1 MEFLTNTKFEAKKEY
16 LEFFLQK
23 YWFAP
28 QDVLLRSVEANIIRV
43 CKFVHPVLDIG
54 VGDGGISRF
63 LFPGKLKIDVGI
75 DIEESGLEKA
85 RNTGVYK
92 KVMCADAMRMPFRS
106 ASFGSVVSNS
116 TFEHIQD
123 DKKAVAEVGR
133 VLRKNGYFFLTVPSI
148 YLPRTILS
156 IEEKKG
162 KTGAKKALERFNTRV
177 VHRHYNSLIVWEK
190 VLAKNNLKIV
200 FHRYYFPVDTT
211 YTWYKL
217 MKISIYKIK
226 NREFW
231 SYVAHS
237 KLRKFI
243 PEKLVIAILRYYVLE
258 KPYKNGLGTVDGVGS
273 MLFIVS
279 QKI

>member
-1 MEFLTNTKFEAKKEY
+1 MEFLTNTTFVAKKEY
-16 LEFFLQK
+16 LEFFLTR

-28 QDVLLRSVEANIIRV
+28 QDVLLRSVEANIIRA

-75 DIEESGLEKA
+75 DIEESGLDKA
-85 RNTGVYK
+85 RYTGVYK
-92 KVMCADAMRMPFRS
+92 KVMRVDAMRMPFKS

-156 IEEKKG
+156 IEGEKG
-162 KTGAKKALERFNTRV
+162 KDAQSALDKFNTRV
-177 VHRHYNSLIVWEK
+177 VHRHYNALATWEK
-190 VLAKNNLKIV
+190 MLAKNNLKIV
-200 FHRYYFPVDTT
+200 FHRYYYPEETT
-211 YTWYKL
+211 RPWYRL
-217 MKISIYKIK
+217 MKISTYKIR

-231 SYVAHS
+231 SYLAHS

-243 PEKLVIAILRYYVLE
+243 PEKTVINLLRKFVLE
-258 KPYKNGLGTVDGVGS
+258 KPYKNGLGTKDGTGS

>member
-1 MEFLTNTKFEAKKEY
+1 MEFLTNEKFEAKKEY

-28 QDVLLRSVEANIIRV
+28 QDVLLRSVEANIIRA

-92 KVMCADAMRMPFRS
+92 KVMCADAMRMPFKS

-156 IEEKKG
+156 IEGEKG
-162 KTGAKKALERFNTRV
+162 KEALDKFNTRV
-177 VHRHYNSLIVWEK
+177 VHRHYNSLATWEK
-190 VLAKNNLKIV
+190 MLAKNNLKII
-200 FHRYYFPVDTT
+200 FHRYYYPEETARP
-211 YTWYKL
+211 WYML
-217 MKISIYKIK
+217 MKISIYKIR

-231 SYVAHS
+231 SYLAHS

-243 PEKLVIAILRYYVLE
+243 PEKIVILLLRKFVLE
-258 KPYKNGLGTVDGVGS
+258 KPYKSGLGTADGVGS
-273 MLFIVS
+273 MLFLVS

>member
-1 MEFLTNTKFEAKKEY
+1 MEFLTNTTFVAKKEY
-16 LEFFLQK
+16 LDFFVQK
-23 YWFAP
+23 YWFSP
-28 QDVLLRSVEANIIRV
+28 QDVLLRSVEANIIRA

-92 KVMCADAMRMPFRS
+92 KVMHVDAMRMPFKN

-116 TFEHIQD
+116 TFEHIED
-123 DKKAVAEVGR
+123 DTKAVSEVGR
-133 VLRKNGYFFLTVPSI
+133 ILKKNGYFFLTVPSI

-156 IEEKKG
+156 IEGEKG
-162 KTGAKKALERFNTRV
+162 KQALDRFNTRV
-177 VHRHYNSLIVWEK
+177 VHRHYNSLVVWEK
-190 VLAKNNLKIV
+190 MLAKNKLKIV
-200 FHRYYFPVDTT
+200 FHRYYYPDETT
-211 YTWYKL
+211 VPWYML
-217 MKISIYKIK
+217 MKISIFKIR
-226 NREFW
+226 NRELW
-231 SYVAHS
+231 SYLAHS

-243 PEKLVIAILRYYVLE
+243 PEKIVVYLLRKFVLE
-258 KPYKNGLGTVDGVGS
+258 KPYAHGLGTKDGTGS
-273 MLFIVS
+273 MLFLVS

>member
-1 MEFLTNTKFEAKKEY
+1 MEFLTNEKFEAKKEY
-16 LEFFLQK
+16 LELFLQK

-28 QDVLLRSVEANIIRV
+28 QDVLLRSVEANIIRA
-43 CKFVHPVLDIG
+43 CKFTHPVLDIG
-54 VGDGGISRF
+54 IGDGGISRF

-85 RNTGVYK
+85 RKTGVYK
-92 KVMCADAMRMPFRS
+92 KVMVADAMHMPFRN

-156 IEEKKG
+156 IEGKKG
-162 KTGAKKALERFNTRV
+162 KEALDRFNTRV
-177 VHRHYNSLIVWEK
+177 VHRHYNSIIVWEK
-190 VLAKNNLKIV
+190 MLAKNNLKII
-200 FHRYYFPVDTT
+200 FHRYYYPDETT
-211 YTWYKL
+211 RLWYML
-217 MKISIYKIK
+217 MKISIYKIR

-243 PEKLVIAILRYYVLE
+243 PEKLVIPILKKYILE
-258 KPYKNGLGTVDGVGS
+258 KPYKNGLGTTDGIGS
-273 MLFIVS
+273 MLFLVS
-279 QKI
+279 QKTS

>member
-1 MEFLTNTKFEAKKEY
+1 MEFLTDTKFEVKKEY
-16 LEFFLQK
+16 LEFFLQQ

-28 QDVLLRSVEANIIRV
+28 QDVLLRSVEANIIRA

-63 LFPGKLKIDVGI
+63 LFSGKLKIDVGI

-85 RNTGVYK
+85 RNNGVYK
-92 KVMCADAMRMPFRS
+92 KVMRVDAMKMPFKS
-106 ASFGSVVSNS
+106 GSFGSVVSNS

-133 VLRKNGYFFLTVPSI
+133 VLQKNGYFFLTVPSI

-156 IEEKKG
+156 IEGEKG
-162 KTGAKKALERFNTRV
+162 QQALDKFNTRV
-177 VHRHYNSLIVWEK
+177 VHRHYNSLVAWEK
-190 VLAKNNLKIV
+190 MLAKNNLRIV
-200 FHRYYFPVDTT
+200 FHRYYFPEETARP
-211 YTWYKL
+211 WYRL
-217 MKISIYKIK
+217 MKISTYKIRSK
-226 NREFW
+226 EFW
-231 SYVAHS
+231 SYLAHS

-243 PEKLVIAILRYYVLE
+243 PEKAVIFLLRKFVLE
-258 KPYKNGLGTVDGVGS
+258 KPYVRGLGTADGIGS

-279 QKI
+279 QKL